1 MNHVYAHLPQDE
13 NIGFEERSYSVT
25 EGLLEYQGQR
35 VLYLHV
41 EASAV
46 TFCDGRYATYL
57 GSISVKG
64 YVCRWKYEMNERG
77 EALSEIEPI
86 MDEEEQRAIRDLL
99 RASQYMS
106 TVNFL

>member
-1 MNHVYAHLPQDE
+1 MKNIYAHLPQDE

-35 VLYLHV
+35 ILYLHV

-57 GSISVKG
+57 ESISVKG
-64 YVCRWKYEMNERG
+64 YVSRWKYETNERG
-77 EALSEIEPI
+77 EILSEIEPVG
-86 MDEEEQRAIRDLL
+86 DEEEKRAITNLL
-99 RASQYMS
+99 RASRNIPA
-106 TVNFL
+106 VNFD

>member
-1 MNHVYAHLPQDE
+1 MKNIYAHLPQDE

-25 EGLLEYQGQR
+25 EGLLEYQGRR
-35 VLYLHV
+35 VLYLYV

-64 YVCRWKYEMNERG
+64 YVSRWKYEANEGG
-77 EALSEIEPI
+77 EALSEIEPVG
-86 MDEEEQRAIRDLL
+86 DEEERRAISKLL
-99 RASQYMS
+99 RASHNIPA
-106 TVNFL
+106 VNFD